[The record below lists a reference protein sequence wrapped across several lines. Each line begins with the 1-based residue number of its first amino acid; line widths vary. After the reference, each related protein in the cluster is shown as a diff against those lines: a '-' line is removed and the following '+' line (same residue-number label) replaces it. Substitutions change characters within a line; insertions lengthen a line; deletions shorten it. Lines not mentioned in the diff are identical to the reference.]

1 MTALIG
7 AGMFG
12 LVAHPIACLEPY
24 RRDRH
29 EAPSLA
35 AEDGPP
41 VRGVWEM
48 IAREQ
53 IAQPRRKLESAGMGG
68 GVQ

>member
-24 RRDRH
+24 RRDRY
-29 EAPSLA
+29 EAPPFTEA
-35 AEDGPP
+35 DDPPGCRVREPMAEQ
-41 VRGVWEM
+41 
-48 IAREQ
+48 Q
-53 IAQPRRKLESAGMGG
+53 IEPPRRHPEGAGMGG